1 MAAGGGVHHRL
12 QAGLIPPMTT
22 GEGARGEASGK
33 VILLGEH
40 AVVHGV
46 PAIAVGI
53 PGGATA
59 FVREAIDGRSLLEV
73 HGPPP
78 GPSERELQDMQRAW
92 EAILESCGSRSAL
105 RGVVELRIPPR
116 AGLGSS
122 AAMAVALCRAVHSLL
137 GSSPDITGLVRDASA
152 WERVFHGNPSGIDVS
167 AAVLGG
173 AIRFDRA
180 SGARSL
186 PIGCAL
192 PLCIGVSGRRAPTR
206 TMVELFAAHL
216 QARGATAAQVL
227 GSFGALVER
236 AACALSDGDL
246 EALGAAMNDNHE
258 MLASMGVSTGALDA
272 LCEEARAVGALG
284 VKLSGAGGG
293 GSVIAL
299 APGRE
304 AEVLRVWRRR
314 GVAAMAVTVGPGR

>member
-1 MAAGGGVHHRL
+1 
-12 QAGLIPPMTT
+12 MTT

-59 FVREAIDGRSLLEV
+59 CVREAIDGGSRLQV

-78 GPSERELQDMQRAW
+78 GPSERELQDMQRGW
-92 EAILESCGSRSAL
+92 EAIVESCGSPAPL

-122 AAMAVALCRAVHSLL
+122 AAMAVALCRAVHAHI
-137 GSSPDITGLVRDASA
+137 GSAPDTTRLVRDASA
-152 WERVFHGNPSGIDVS
+152 WERVFHGNPSGIDVA

-206 TMVELFAAHL
+206 TMVELFAGQL
-216 QARGATAAQVL
+216 QERGARAAQVL
-227 GSFGALVER
+227 ESFGELVER
-236 AACALSDGDL
+236 AERALSDGDL
-246 EALGAAMNDNHE
+246 EALGAAMNGNQGL
-258 MLASMGVSTGALDA
+258 LASMGVSTDALDA

-284 VKLSGAGGG
+284 AKLSGAGGG

-299 APGRE
+299 APGCE

-314 GVAAMAVTVGPGR
+314 GVEAMAVTVGPGR